1 MARER
6 NKGESILAFPKDYT
20 ILDLETT
27 GVNPNVD
34 KIIELS
40 AIKYR
45 NNREVGRFTTLVNPE
60 RRIPMDVQ
68 NLTNIR
74 PWNVEKAPKI
84 DAAIRD
90 FDKFLGDD
98 TIVGYNVNFDVNFTY
113 DAMEKYLGKTLNN
126 DFVDVKK
133 LAHRELDL
141 DRYRQVDVV
150 SHYGLSSEGAHRAIN
165 DCEMCHAIFDRIKQD
180 VLQNGHMCN
189 YENKQLSFD
198 DILMNMDDDKKHNVS
213 MMYSKDGQYVKVMD
227 SPKSEF
233 VGKCFKRSFGN
244 HTFSKDELENLARG
258 EELELKGFR
267 TKAGNVID
275 LRGELVHKTSKKGVS
290 YLGFNRTDLQK
301 QRLGVTLS
309 DEDRKSCEVEL
320 NGL

>member
-1 MARER
+1 MAKER
-6 NKGESILAFPKDYT
+6 NKGESILKFPKDYT

-45 NNREVGRFTTLVNPE
+45 DNQEVGRFTTLVNPE

-74 PWNVEKAPKI
+74 PWDVAKAPKI
-84 DAAIRD
+84 DTVIRD

-98 TIVGYNVNFDVNFTY
+98 IIVGYNVNFDVNFTY
-113 DAMEKYLGKTLNN
+113 DAMAEHLGKTLNN
-126 DFVDVKK
+126 NFVDVKK

-150 SHYGLSSEGAHRAIN
+150 DYYGLSSQGAHRAIN
-165 DCEMCHAIFDRIKQD
+165 DCEMCHAIFNKIKRD
-180 VLQNGHMCN
+180 ALQNGHMSN

-198 DILMNMDDDKKHNVS
+198 DVIANMDNKVS
-213 MMYSKDGQYVKVMD
+213 SVQMLYSKDGQYVKVME
-227 SPKSEF
+227 SPKDEF

-244 HTFSKDELENLARG
+244 YVFSKDELESLAKG
-258 EELELKGFR
+258 EELELKGFK
-267 TKAGNVID
+267 TKAGNVIN
-275 LRGELVHKTSKKGVS
+275 LKGELVEKTSKKGVS

-309 DEDRKSCEVEL
+309 DENMKSREVEL